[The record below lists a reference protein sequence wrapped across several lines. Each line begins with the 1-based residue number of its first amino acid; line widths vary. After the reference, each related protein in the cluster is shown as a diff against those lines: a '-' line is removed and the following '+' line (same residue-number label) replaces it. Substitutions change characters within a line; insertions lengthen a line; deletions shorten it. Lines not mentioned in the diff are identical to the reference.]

1 MALPR
6 KLLGEG
12 EHVELHLRTHA
23 KALILPAIA
32 LIALGAAVGFGT
44 ALIPAAY
51 APIGPLVVIIIA
63 VVLAVW
69 WCLLP
74 FLRWATTTYTV
85 TNRRLITRSGILTKT
100 GRDLPL
106 IRVNDVS
113 YERSLLDRILGCG
126 TLNIQTAADQGVI
139 VLDDVPDVEQVHVI
153 MTELL
158 FGGGDD
164 DGQD

>member
-6 KLLGEG
+6 KLLGED
-12 EHVELHLRTHA
+12 EHVEIHLRTHA
-23 KALILPAIA
+23 KALILPAVA
-32 LIALGAAVGFGT
+32 LILLGAAVGVGA
-44 ALIPAAY
+44 ALIPDEY
-51 APIGPLVVIIIA
+51 APIGPLVVVAIG

-106 IRVNDVS
+106 LRINDVS
-113 YERSLLDRILGCG
+113 YERSLLDRLLGCG
-126 TLNIQTAADQGVI
+126 TLQIQTAADQGVI

-153 MTELL
+153 MSELL
-158 FGGGDD
+158 FSGGDR
-164 DGQD
+164 

>member
-12 EHVELHLRTHA
+12 EHVQIHLRTHA
-23 KALILPAIA
+23 KALILPAIL
-32 LIALGAAVGFGT
+32 LILLGAAVGVG
-44 ALIPAAY
+44 AAMIPSAY
-51 APIGPLVVIIIA
+51 APIGQLVVVVIA
-63 VVLAVW
+63 LVLVVW

-85 TNRRLITRSGILTKT
+85 TNRRLITRTGVLTKT

-106 IRVNDVS
+106 LRINDVS
-113 YERSLLDRILGCG
+113 YERSLTDRMLGCG
-126 TLNIQTAADQGVI
+126 TLKIQTAADQGVI

-153 MTELL
+153 MSELL
-158 FGGGDD
+158 FGEVHGERRD
-164 DGQD
+164 